1 MRGQLCA
8 LPLDCV
14 AEIMR
19 PLPVTS
25 LAGTPSFVSGMSVI
39 RGHAIPVVDAG
50 ALLGS
55 GEAPAPARFVTLK
68 VDGRQVALAV
78 EQVVGIRGLA
88 AESLH
93 GLPQLLSEVGSE
105 LVESIGMLDREF
117 LLVLRTARIV
127 PDSVWASLQDAG
139 AP

>member
-1 MRGQLCA
+1 MREQLCA
-8 LPLDCV
+8 LPLECV
-14 AEIMR
+14 TETMR
-19 PLPVTS
+19 PLPVTP
-25 LAGTPSFVSGMSVI
+25 LAGMPAFIRGMSVI

-55 GEAPAPARFVTLK
+55 GEASVPGRFVTLK

-88 AESLH
+88 ADSLH
-93 GLPQLLSEVGSE
+93 DLPLLLSEASSY
-105 LVESIGMLDREF
+105 LVESIGMLDTEF
-117 LLVLRTARIV
+117 LLVLRTARII
-127 PDSVWASLQDAG
+127 PDSVWTSLQDAG

>member
-1 MRGQLCA
+1 
-8 LPLDCV
+8 
-14 AEIMR
+14 MR

-25 LAGTPSFVSGMSVI
+25 LAGAPAFVSGMSVV

-55 GEAPAPARFVTLK
+55 GDAAEPARFVTLK

-88 AESLH
+88 ADSLH
-93 GLPQLLSEVGSE
+93 GLPQLLHGAGAG
-105 LVESIGMLDREF
+105 LVESIGMLDAEL
-117 LLVLRTARIV
+117 LLVLRAARIV
-127 PDSVWASLQDAG
+127 PASVWASLQDAG